1 MVVLCQKAV
10 WYLGEF
16 LLTHAPLGTYHTRTY
31 ITHLI
36 TITHR
41 SHPHSLPVTI
51 TPLTLSHLPFPSSL
65 DIARMDPPNPVTIT
79 QSPPSYPPPFPPPP
93 THLLSLDIA
102 RMDPP
107 NPVTHRRTYVHTFD
121 AAMQQQTAACISQC
135 SAW

>member
-51 TPLTLSHLPFPSSL
+51 TPLTLSHLPVPS
-65 DIARMDPPNPVTIT
+65 
-79 QSPPSYPPPFPPPP
+79 
-93 THLLSLDIA
+93 SLDIA

-121 AAMQQQTAACISQC
+121 AALQQQTAACISQC